1 MGGVVF
7 FDVGGVFARDREDPA
22 PTGGRRGAR
31 NDWHCGEGMRLLQ
44 GLQVAVYHL
53 PEGAALAR

>member
-7 FDVGGVFARDREDPA
+7 FDVGGGIFAL
-22 PTGGRRGAR
+22 RRPRPYRRAMRR

-53 PEGAALAR
+53 PEGTALAG